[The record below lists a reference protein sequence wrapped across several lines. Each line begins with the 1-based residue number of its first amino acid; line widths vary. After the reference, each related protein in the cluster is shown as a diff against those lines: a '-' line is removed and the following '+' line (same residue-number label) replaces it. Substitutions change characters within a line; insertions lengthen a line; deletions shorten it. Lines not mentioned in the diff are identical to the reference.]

1 MNIVTDTLAVGD
13 GPFDMAYN
21 PSNNNMYVTN
31 SGDNSVSLIT
41 PSNVIE
47 KTQVIGRINPEGLA
61 YNPSNNNMYI
71 ANAGDDT
78 VSILPTTS

>member
-13 GPFDMAYN
+13 GPYGVAYN
-21 PSNNNMYVTN
+21 PSDNNMYVTN

-41 PSNVIE
+41 PSNVVE
-47 KTQVIGRINPEGLA
+47 NTQIIGRVNPEGLA

-71 ANAGDDT
+71 ANSGDNT
-78 VSILPTTS
+78 ISVLPTIS